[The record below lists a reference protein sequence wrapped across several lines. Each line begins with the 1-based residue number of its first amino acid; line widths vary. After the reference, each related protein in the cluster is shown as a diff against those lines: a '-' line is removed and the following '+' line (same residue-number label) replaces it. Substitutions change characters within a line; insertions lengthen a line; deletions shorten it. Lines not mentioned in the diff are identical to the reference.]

1 LIVTLAS
8 TVTACDGTRRSRAS
22 RNEDAATAPYQAE
35 VEEGLGAAV
44 AILVDTSG
52 SMRDE
57 APSGRGPD
65 EVAREMFQKSEH
77 GVRMRFVAF
86 DTSAD
91 RFGFLKD
98 ASLSHG
104 KHTIAA
110 LERRFA

>member
-1 LIVTLAS
+1 M
-8 TVTACDGTRRSRAS
+8 TACDGTRRSRAS
-22 RNEDAATAPYQAE
+22 RNEVAATAPYQAE

-52 SMRDE
+52 SMRESPGDSRSK
-57 APSGRGPD
+57 AV
-65 EVAREMFQKSEH
+65 VAREVQI
-77 GVRMRFVAF
+77 RFVAF

-91 RFGFLKD
+91 RCGYLKD

-104 KHTIAA
+104 KRTIAA